1 MSRIFKIIQVIA
13 WFLFAVMLASL
24 IIIPLYFV
32 MLIYLLADWDSL
44 SGPLLA
50 SWTSINFLGLVMF
63 FYLLLKWVNQR
74 LVAPTSKRKHNAKGR

>member
-24 IIIPLYFV
+24 VSVPLYVLFQ
-32 MLIYLLADWDSL
+32 IFFWDS
-44 SGPLLA
+44 
-50 SWTSINFLGLVMF
+50 WINSIFWLWISFNFLGLVMF

>member
-24 IIIPLYFV
+24 GSVPLYVLF
-32 MLIYLLADWDSL
+32 LIFFWDS
-44 SGPLLA
+44 
-50 SWTSINFLGLVMF
+50 WINSIFWLWISFNFLGLVMF
-63 FYLLLKWVNQR
+63 FYLLLKLVNQR